1 MSKTKSSISSR
12 LRIFACE
19 FENNIFFSD
28 GDILC
33 NRSTRRIIIITILQ
47 YVHRLPITELSC
59 Q

>member
-33 NRSTRRIIIITILQ
+33 NRSTRRIIVITILH
-47 YVHRLPITELSC
+47 VHRLPITELSC